1 MKKREPVTKI
11 MSKDLITLQ
20 LNEGLAKAEMLFKE
34 NHVRHI
40 PVVKGDKIEG
50 MLSQTDLMRISFVD
64 NYDLQSVDT
73 AVYDMLSLEQVMVRN
88 PVCISPAHTIKEV
101 AEELASREFH
111 ALPVVEGD
119 KLVGI
124 VTSTD
129 LINYL
134 IDQY

>member
-1 MKKREPVTKI
+1 MKKRESVTKI

-20 LNEGLAKAEMLFKE
+20 MNEGLAKAEMLFKE
-34 NHVRHI
+34 NRVRHI
-40 PVVKGDKIEG
+40 PIVKGDKIEG

-73 AVYDMLSLEQVMVRN
+73 TIYDMLSLEQVMVRN
-88 PVCISPAHTIKEV
+88 PVCVTTEHTIKDV
-101 AEELASREFH
+101 AEELATREFH
-111 ALPVVEGD
+111 ALPVVED
-119 KLVGI
+119 EKLVGI

-129 LINYL
+129 IINYL

>member
-1 MKKREPVTKI
+1 MKKRESVTKI

-20 LNEGLAKAEMLFKE
+20 VNEGLDKAEKLFKT
-34 NHVRHI
+34 NKVRHI

-88 PVCISPAHTIKEV
+88 PVCITREHTIKDV
-101 AEELASREFH
+101 AEELATREFH
-111 ALPVVEGD
+111 ALPVVEGE